1 MHGREKQE
9 VERYFLRLKIL
20 LRNIS
25 PYIYIY
31 LCRSQSSRVCK
42 TKNKRLKR
50 GGQKWR
56 DEEEKWKQSR
66 RVFPPLFVYA
76 RNTRAR
82 MCVFRATISV
92 HKKRFEAG
100 AYKFKWLVAK
110 AGWWIFI
117 GLAYPHRAVHL
128 SSVRGDTRGDKSTVA
143 LSLVRSISPDSVS
156 KRKAFGGV
164 ET

>member
-42 TKNKRLKR
+42 RKNKWLKR

-56 DEEEKWKQSR
+56 DEEEKWKQS
-66 RVFPPLFVYA
+66 FPPTFRIRA